1 MTISLAVI
9 LVEATN
15 QVGLSFPVIVT
26 LMMAKWTGDAFN
38 KGIYEIHIHLKEIP
52 LLPQKSSSSRR

>member
-9 LVEATN
+9 LIEATN

-26 LMMAKWTGDAFN
+26 LMMAK
-38 KGIYEIHIHLKEIP
+38 
-52 LLPQKSSSSRR
+52 